1 MDNFGASK
9 DDPLVEPGEHVI
21 GAFVGDPTGP
31 TLIVVGS
38 VHGNEPAGIIA
49 IKRVAEHM
57 PGIEM
62 HLRGRLFL
70 LAGNSRALGDRVR
83 FNDQDLNRAW
93 TADELS
99 AAPRC
104 NPSSEHLELTE
115 LVQIFDSILIKS
127 SDEVF
132 ILDLHSTSA
141 SGVPFA
147 TVGDT
152 LRNRDFAMR
161 FPVTILLGI
170 EEQLVGTMLEHFNE
184 LGAVTLGFEG
194 GSHGSPDTV
203 NNHESMIWAAL
214 AHAGLLDP
222 SHIPDADRHFTRLG
236 EIATGPRIVEVRYR
250 HAISVADG
258 FQMDPGYNNFDEV
271 VKGERV
277 GVDKNGAVHAPE
289 TGLMLMPLYQRLGTD
304 GFFIGRKVAPF
315 WLWLSAILRK
325 IGVQRMVHWLPGVTQ
340 TPDDP
345 ERLIVNTRVA
355 RLFPLQI
362 LHLLGYRRRRWE
374 GDKLIVRR
382 RRHDTVSPFKRN

>member
-21 GAFVGDPTGP
+21 GAFVGDPAGP

-38 VHGNEPAGIIA
+38 VHGNEPAGLIA
-49 IKRVAEHM
+49 IKWVAEQM
-57 PGIEM
+57 PGIEK
-62 HLRGRLFL
+62 HLKGRLFL
-70 LAGNSRALGDRVR
+70 IAGNSRALGDRVR
-83 FNDQDLNRAW
+83 FIDQDLNRAW
-93 TADELS
+93 TADEFS
-99 AAPRC
+99 ARPRSD
-104 NPSSEHLELTE
+104 PSSEHLELTE

-161 FPVTILLGI
+161 FPVTVLLGI
-170 EEQLVGTMLEHFNE
+170 EEQLDGTMLEHFNE

-222 SHIPDADRHFTRLG
+222 VHIPDADRHFARLG

-250 HAISVADG
+250 HAISATDG
-258 FQMDPGYNNFDEV
+258 FEMDPGYNNFDEV
-271 VKGERV
+271 TKGERV

-340 TPDDP
+340 TPGDP

-362 LHLLGYRRRRWE
+362 FHLLGYRRRRWD

-382 RRHDTVSPFKRN
+382 RRHDTVSPFRRN